1 MNAEPNTSL
10 IESTNNEPPA
20 GRIRFIEARS
30 RDLPSAQCAV
40 EVELERV
47 DGRRV
52 VGSRSGMPSAIGAI
66 RIAAE
71 AAVEALHLAVAEDQ
85 RFDLVGVKSVRAFD
99 QTVVL
104 VLLTTR
110 GPRGVVRLVGA
121 AVGESADAA
130 DVTRAAVLAV
140 LNASNR
146 VLVLVRS
153 PEISS

>member
-1 MNAEPNTSL
+1 MNAEPDTSL
-10 IESTNNEPPA
+10 IDPNNNEQA
-20 GRIRFIEARS
+20 AARIRFVEART
-30 RDLPSAQCAV
+30 RDLPSAQCGV

-52 VGSRSGMPSAIGAI
+52 VGTRSGQPSAIGAI

-71 AAVEALHLAVAEDQ
+71 AAVEALHLAVQEDQ
-85 RFDLVGVKSVRAFD
+85 RFELVGVKSVRAFD

-121 AVGESADAA
+121 AVGESADPG
-130 DVTRAAVLAV
+130 DVTRAAVLSV

-146 VLVLVRS
+146 VLVLSRM
-153 PEISS
+153 

>member
-1 MNAEPNTSL
+1 MHAEPATSL
-10 IESTNNEPPA
+10 TDPTNSEPSVA
-20 GRIRFIEARS
+20 RIRFVEARS
-30 RDLPSAQCAV
+30 RDLASAHCSV

-52 VGSRSGMPSAIGAI
+52 VGSRSGQPSAIGTI

-71 AAVEALHLAVAEDQ
+71 AAVDALHLAVAEEQ
-85 RFDLVGVKSVRAFD
+85 RFELVGVKSVRAFD

-110 GPRGVVRLVGA
+110 GSRGVVRLVGA

-130 DVTRAAVLAV
+130 DVTRAAVLSV

-146 VLVLVRS
+146 VLVLARQ
-153 PEISS
+153 PES

>member
-1 MNAEPNTSL
+1 MNAEPSTSL
-10 IESTNNEPPA
+10 IDSTNNEQA
-20 GRIRFIEARS
+20 AARIRFIEART
-30 RDLPSAQCAV
+30 RDLMSAHCAV

-52 VGSRSGMPSAIGAI
+52 VGTRSGQPSAIGAI

-71 AAVEALHLAVAEDQ
+71 AAVEALHLAVAMDQ
-85 RFDLVGVKSVRAFD
+85 RFELVGVKSVRAFD

-110 GPRGVVRLVGA
+110 GPHGVVRLVGA
-121 AVGESADAA
+121 AVGESADAG
-130 DVTRAAVLAV
+130 DVTRAAVLSV

-146 VLVLVRS
+146 VLVLTRN
-153 PEISS
+153 

>member
-1 MNAEPNTSL
+1 MNAEPTTSL
-10 IESTNNEPPA
+10 IDSTNNEQA
-20 GRIRFIEARS
+20 AARIRFIEART
-30 RDLPSAQCAV
+30 RGDQRAQCAV

-52 VGSRSGMPSAIGAI
+52 VGTRSGMPSAIGSI

-85 RFDLVGVKSVRAFD
+85 RFELVGVKSVRAFD

-121 AVGESADAA
+121 AVGESADAG

-146 VLVLVRS
+146 VLVLVRG
-153 PEISS
+153 PGQTA

>member
-1 MNAEPNTSL
+1 MNAEPATSL
-10 IESTNNEPPA
+10 TDSTNNEQTVA
-20 GRIRFIEARS
+20 RIRFVEART
-30 RDLPSAQCAV
+30 RDLTSAQCKV

-52 VGSRSGMPSAIGAI
+52 VGTRSGQPSAIGTI

-71 AAVEALHLAVAEDQ
+71 AAVDALHLAVAEEQ
-85 RFDLVGVKSVRAFD
+85 RFELVGVKSVRAFD

-110 GPRGVVRLVGA
+110 GQRGVVRLVGA
-121 AVGESADAA
+121 AVGESADASV
-130 DVTRAAVLAV
+130 VTRAAVLSV

-146 VLVLVRS
+146 VLVLIRNADG
-153 PEISS
+153 

>member
-1 MNAEPNTSL
+1 MNAEPTNSL
-10 IESTNNEPPA
+10 IDSTNNEQGA
-20 GRIRFIEARS
+20 ARIRFMEART
-30 RDLPSAQCAV
+30 RDLSSAQCAV
-40 EVELERV
+40 EVELERT

-52 VGSRSGMPSAIGAI
+52 VGTRTGMPSAIGAI

-85 RFDLVGVKSVRAFD
+85 RFELVGVKSVRAFD

-110 GPRGVVRLVGA
+110 GSHGVVRLVGA
-121 AVGESADAA
+121 AVGESADPA
-130 DVTRAAVLAV
+130 DVTRAAVLSV

-146 VLVLVRS
+146 VLVLVRNADG
-153 PEISS
+153 